1 MAELVGREALVSQIV
16 RELRKGKHV
25 LLTGP
30 VGIGKSAVLNAAL
43 QQLTGRRQSSPQGKP
58 ASPEARSSP
67 RHGGLTVVHLHDHQA
82 KGQFVELARQLLMM
96 GIIKPSALDLAKRY
110 DELPPE
116 AIEWAKIK
124 RTVNRLSIRELTGAI
139 IPALSAHE
147 GQVLLAVD
155 DMTRLTPT
163 QQAFW
168 LAIFD
173 AAQVATCASEK
184 KQGLRK
190 LWWKMK
196 EIEVPPLT
204 PEAAAAMV
212 RRYVTAQGMLIES
225 PALYISHVVK
235 QSGGNPQALHD
246 MLNESAKE
254 RVVDKRMI
262 REMRHQAGVRYLDFT
277 PVMIVASALISGT
290 RYLAIGLGDTE
301 LYILAGMAAALFLS
315 LRFFLFKGAGKAN

>member
-1 MAELVGREALVSQIV
+1 M
-16 RELRKGKHV
+16 
-25 LLTGP
+25 
-30 VGIGKSAVLNAAL
+30 
-43 QQLTGRRQSSPQGKP
+43 
-58 ASPEARSSP
+58 
-67 RHGGLTVVHLHDHQA
+67 
-82 KGQFVELARQLLMM
+82 ELARQLLTA
-96 GIIKPSALDLAKRY
+96 GIVKPSALDLAKRY

-116 AIEWAKIK
+116 TIEWATIK
-124 RTVNRLSIRELTGAI
+124 RTVNRLSIRDLTGAI

-147 GQVLLAVD
+147 GQVLIAID

-173 AAQVATCASEK
+173 EAQIATCASEK

-204 PEAAAAMV
+204 LEASTEIV
-212 RRYVTAQGMLIES
+212 RAYITQKGMLIES
-225 PALYISHVVK
+225 PELYISHIVK
-235 QSGGNPQALHD
+235 QSGGNPQALQD
-246 MLNESAKE
+246 MLSESAKE
-254 RVVDKRMI
+254 RRVDKRQI
-262 REMRHQAGVRYLDFT
+262 REMRHQAGMRYLDFT
-277 PVMIVASALISGT
+277 PVMIVASAFIIGT

-315 LRFFLFKGAGKAN
+315 LRFFLFKGAGRAN